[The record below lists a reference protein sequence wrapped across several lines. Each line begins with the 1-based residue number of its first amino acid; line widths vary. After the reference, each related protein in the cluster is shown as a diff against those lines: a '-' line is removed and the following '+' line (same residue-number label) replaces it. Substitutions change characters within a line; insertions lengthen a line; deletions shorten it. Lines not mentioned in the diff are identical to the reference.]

1 MAWDT
6 ERTKRLL
13 LDAATEEFS
22 RHGLA
27 GARVDRIAAAAGV
40 NKERIYQYFGKKD
53 ELFATVLATRLRD
66 LIDEVPMTGTGP
78 EAVGDYAARLFEHHL
93 RDETIPRLIFWEGL
107 ELGRDAV
114 ADTRKEYHA
123 DKIARFQDMLPGVDR
138 AAAGEL
144 LLSIVSLVNAW
155 PVIAQLD
162 RQFVAADAD
171 DATRADRDGGDERAA
186 RIGARRAHLERAS
199 VALADAALRDAAAA
213 ADAPRAASGT
223 GAAPHGADSI
233 G

>member
-22 RHGLA
+22 RYGLA
-27 GARVDRIAAAAGV
+27 GARVDRIAASAGV

-66 LIDEVPMTGTGP
+66 LIDEVPMVGTGP
-78 EAVGDYAARLFEHHL
+78 EAVGDYASRLFEHHL
-93 RDETIPRLIFWEGL
+93 LDETIPRLVFWEGL

-123 DKIARFQDMLPGVDR
+123 AKITSFQAMLPGIDR
-138 AAAGEL
+138 TAAGEL
-144 LLSIVSLVNAW
+144 LLAIVSLVNAW
-155 PVIAQLD
+155 PVLAQLD
-162 RQFVAADAD
+162 RQFIG
-171 DATRADRDGGDERAA
+171 DATRGDRVAA
-186 RIGARRAHLERAS
+186 RRDYLAAAA
-199 VALADAALRDAAAA
+199 VALAEAALRRVHDEAG
-213 ADAPRAASGT
+213 DPGRLVHT
-223 GAAPHGADSI
+223 ADSNR
-233 G
+233 

>member
-6 ERTKRLL
+6 DRTKRLL

-27 GARVDRIAAAAGV
+27 GARVDRIAASAGV

-66 LIDEVPMTGTGP
+66 LIDEVPMLGTGP
-78 EAVGDYAARLFEHHL
+78 EAVGDYAGRLFTHHL
-93 RDETIPRLIFWEGL
+93 ADETIPRLIFWEGL
-107 ELGRDAV
+107 ELGDDAV
-114 ADTRKEYHA
+114 ADARKEYHEA
-123 DKIARFQDMLPGVDR
+123 KIATFQAMLPGIDR
-138 AAAGEL
+138 DAAGEL

-162 RQFVAADAD
+162 RQFVTGADRTAADPG
-171 DATRADRDGGDERAA
+171 ADRPT
-186 RIGARRAHLERAS
+186 RIAGRRAVLERSA
-199 VALADAALRDAAAA
+199 VALAEAALADAAAHAATGDRAPARASASGDDAA
-213 ADAPRAASGT
+213 
-223 GAAPHGADSI
+223 DSD

>member
-22 RHGLA
+22 RYGLA
-27 GARVDRIAAAAGV
+27 GARVDRIAASAGV

-53 ELFATVLATRLRD
+53 DLFATVLATRLRD
-66 LIDEVPMTGTGP
+66 LVEEVPMGGTGP
-78 EAVGDYAARLFEHHL
+78 AAVGDYAGRLFEHHL

-114 ADTRKEYHA
+114 ADARKEYHA
-123 DKIARFQDMLPGVDR
+123 DKVTRFQAMLPGVDR

-162 RQFVAADAD
+162 RQFVTGDPDGAAGADGDAD
-171 DATRADRDGGDERAA
+171 RSA
-186 RIGARRAHLERAS
+186 RIAARRAHLERAS
-199 VALADAALRDAAAA
+199 VALAEAALRESGVA
-213 ADAPRAASGT
+213 ADGSSAASGT
-223 GAAPHGADSI
+223 GPAPHAADSI